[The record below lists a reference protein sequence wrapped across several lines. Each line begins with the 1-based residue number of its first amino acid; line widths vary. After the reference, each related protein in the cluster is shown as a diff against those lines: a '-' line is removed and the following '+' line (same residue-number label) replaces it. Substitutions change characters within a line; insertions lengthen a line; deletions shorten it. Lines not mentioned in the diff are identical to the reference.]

1 MSPDRD
7 HAETKTPRPRGVF
20 VLGLLALLGVSL
32 FALFV
37 ALGTWQV
44 HRRAWKHDLI
54 ARVDARVH
62 AQPVDAPSR
71 GQWPQV
77 SAASDEYRRVRLVGT
92 FLTEKSV
99 RVRASTELG
108 MGSWLL
114 TPLRLRNGDIVLVNR
129 GFVSTTWCE
138 GKATCIPSPSG
149 EASVS
154 GLLRISEPKGA
165 FLQDNQPG
173 QDRWYS
179 RDVAAIAAA
188 KGLAPE
194 RVAPYFVD
202 ADAASSPGRGEGN
215 DGPVGGLTVIAFPDN
230 HLMYAIT
237 WYGLA
242 LLTLIG
248 AGIVWRDERRRH
260 VSPNR

>member
-1 MSPDRD
+1 VSVDTGND
-7 HAETKTPRPRGVF
+7 IQTPRSPRGVF
-20 VLGLLALLGVSL
+20 VLGALAVLGAVL
-32 FALFV
+32 FAAFL

-44 HRRAWKHDLI
+44 HRRAWKHDLV

-62 AQPVDAPSR
+62 AEPVDAPGR
-71 GQWPQV
+71 GQWPVV
-77 SAASDEYRRVRLVGT
+77 SVENDEYRRVKLTGT
-92 FLTEKSV
+92 FLQDKSV

-114 TPLRLRNGDIVLVNR
+114 TPLRLRSGDIVLVNR
-129 GFVSTTWCE
+129 GFVSPGWCG
-138 GKATCIPSPSG
+138 GKATCTPGPSG
-149 EASVS
+149 ETTIS

-165 FLQDNQPG
+165 FLQANQPAN
-173 QDRWYS
+173 DRWYS

-188 KGLAPE
+188 KGLDA
-194 RVAPYFVD
+194 VAPYFVD

-237 WYGLA
+237 WYSLA
-242 LLTLIG
+242 FLTLL
-248 AGIVWRDERRRH
+248 AAWIVWKDERRKRGA
-260 VSPNR
+260 

>member
-1 MSPDRD
+1 LSVD
-7 HAETKTPRPRGVF
+7 ASNETRTPRSPRGVF
-20 VLGLLALLGVSL
+20 VLGLLAVLGALV
-32 FALFV
+32 FAGFV

-62 AQPVDAPSR
+62 ASPVDAPGR

-77 SAASDEYRRVRLVGT
+77 AAANDEYRRVKLSGS
-92 FLTEKSV
+92 FLQDKSV

-114 TPLRLRNGDIVLVNR
+114 TPLRTPSGDIVIVNR
-129 GFVSTTWCE
+129 GFVSPTWCA
-138 GKATCIPSPSG
+138 GKADCTAGPSG
-149 EASVS
+149 PATVS

-165 FLQDNQPG
+165 FLQKNDPAG
-173 QDRWYS
+173 DRWFS

-188 KGLAPE
+188 KGLAD
-194 RVAPYFVD
+194 VAPYFVD

-230 HLMYAIT
+230 HLSYALT
-237 WYGLA
+237 WYALA
-242 LLTLIG
+242 LLTLVG
-248 AGIVWRDERRRH
+248 AWVVWKTSRMASAPR
-260 VSPNR
+260 

>member
-1 MSPDRD
+1 MDTGND
-7 HAETKTPRPRGVF
+7 KQTPRRSRGVF
-20 VLGLLALLGVSL
+20 VLGALALLGAVL
-32 FALFV
+32 FAGFM

-44 HRRAWKHDLI
+44 QRRAWKHDLI

-62 AQPVDAPSR
+62 AQPVDAPGP
-71 GQWPQV
+71 GQWPVV
-77 SAASDEYRRVRLVGT
+77 SAANDEYRRVKLTGT
-92 FLTEKSV
+92 FLQDKSV

-129 GFVSTTWCE
+129 GFVSPGWCG
-138 GKATCIPSPSG
+138 GKATCTPGPSG
-149 EASVS
+149 ETTIS
-154 GLLRISEPKGA
+154 GLLRISEPRGA
-165 FLQDNQPG
+165 FLQENEPAN
-173 QDRWYS
+173 DRWYS

-188 KGLAPE
+188 KGLAH
-194 RVAPYFVD
+194 VAPYFVD

-237 WYGLA
+237 WYALA
-242 LLTLIG
+242 LLTLLC
-248 AGIVWRDERRRH
+248 AWIVWRDERRKRGG
-260 VSPNR
+260 

>member
-1 MSPDRD
+1 LSVDASNEIR
-7 HAETKTPRPRGVF
+7 TPRSPRGVF
-20 VLGLLALLGVSL
+20 VLGLLAVLGTLV
-32 FALFV
+32 FVGFV

-62 AQPVDAPSR
+62 ASPVDAPGR

-77 SAASDEYRRVRLVGT
+77 AAANDEYRRVKLSGS
-92 FLTEKSV
+92 FLPDKSV

-114 TPLRLRNGDIVLVNR
+114 TPLRLPSGDIVIVNR
-129 GFVSTTWCE
+129 GFVSPTWCA
-138 GKATCIPSPSG
+138 GKADCTAGPSG
-149 EASVS
+149 PATVS

-165 FLQDNQPG
+165 FLQKNDPAG
-173 QDRWYS
+173 DRWFS

-188 KGLAPE
+188 KGLAD
-194 RVAPYFVD
+194 VAPYFVD

-230 HLMYAIT
+230 HLSYALT
-237 WYGLA
+237 WYALA
-242 LLTLIG
+242 LLTLVG
-248 AGIVWRDERRRH
+248 AWVVWKTSRMASAPR
-260 VSPNR
+260 

>member
-1 MSPDRD
+1 M
-7 HAETKTPRPRGVF
+7 A
-20 VLGLLALLGVSL
+20 LLAIIGVL
-32 FALFV
+32 VFAGFV

-44 HRRAWKHDLI
+44 HRRAWKHDLV

-62 AQPVDAPSR
+62 APPVDVPGK

-77 SAASDEYRRVRLVGT
+77 TASSDEYRRVKVTGT
-92 FLTEKSV
+92 YLPGKSA

-114 TPLRLRNGDIVLVNR
+114 TPLRARNGDIVIVNR
-129 GFVSTTWCE
+129 GFVSPMWCA
-138 GKATCIPSPSG
+138 GKADCAVGPQG
-149 EASVS
+149 ETTVT

-165 FLQDNQPG
+165 FLQKNDPAG
-173 QDRWYS
+173 DRWFS

-188 KGLAPE
+188 RGLAG
-194 RVAPYFVD
+194 VAPYFVD
-202 ADAASSPGRGEGN
+202 ADAASAPGKADGEGN

-230 HLMYAIT
+230 HLSYALT

-242 LLTLIG
+242 LMTLLG
-248 AGIVWRDERRRH
+248 AWVVWKDQRKRRLR
-260 VSPNR
+260 